1 MYYLVFLYISCYIA
15 EIWIAFVTV
24 YNGWACLITLNAPDN
39 GRTCLTSS
47 YVPDTLLS
55 LSHISAEFELWWT
68 FVPFWVALLLVGWSN
83 PKIIWD
89 SGGLLSRVGRNVF
102 FSHSFFTFKEN
113 IIHQF
118 LFTFYSL
125 IPVRYHLKNYIFKD
139 SFAWPNVKSNFF
151 M

>member
-55 LSHISAEFELWWT
+55 CLTTQQNLNCGEHMCPSE
-68 FVPFWVALLLVGWSN
+68 
-83 PKIIWD
+83 
-89 SGGLLSRVGRNVF
+89 
-102 FSHSFFTFKEN
+102 
-113 IIHQF
+113 
-118 LFTFYSL
+118 
-125 IPVRYHLKNYIFKD
+125 
-139 SFAWPNVKSNFF
+139 
-151 M
+151 